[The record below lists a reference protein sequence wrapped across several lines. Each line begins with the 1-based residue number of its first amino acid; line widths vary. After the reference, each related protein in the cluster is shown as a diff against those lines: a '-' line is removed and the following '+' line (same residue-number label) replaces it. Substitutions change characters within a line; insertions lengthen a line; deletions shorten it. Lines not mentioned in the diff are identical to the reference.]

1 MFTNK
6 KNAMNKSKIYKKVI
20 CLGLSSF
27 LFFSISFAQTK
38 DSLVDL
44 GIGILQTKEKST
56 ASTYTISSEDLE
68 KTAAIS
74 LQDALYGKLLGLTSL
89 KNPGFSGNGGYGGSF
104 NIRGTQTTTEN
115 NVLILVDGLER
126 PIDRMSVD
134 EVEHVIVL
142 KDAAAV
148 ALYGYRGINGVIL
161 IKTKR
166 SLQEKLTVSVRY
178 DHKIQSRPDLPEFLN
193 AHNYAKAL
201 NEARS
206 MDGLSPAYNQYEL
219 SAFENN
225 TYPSVYPNVDW
236 QKEALKDKAYEN
248 QATLNIS
255 GGNENLKYLTLLN
268 YVDAS
273 GLLNGTE
280 ANDGY
285 STQLKYSKANIRT
298 NLDIKLT
305 NTTTMQINVMGS
317 FNETNRPTG
326 LEANDAFSFIYN
338 TPASAYPVLMA
349 DGRTW
354 GGTSAYG
361 DNNIIAK
368 IQGTGH
374 SKIHE
379 RSLFADGK
387 LVQDLDKVLKG
398 LSASIR
404 VGYDN
409 RTTNTEEW
417 SRSFEYGS
425 NAYVFNESGNVI
437 DTTQFLG
444 GSKSDALGF
453 GYWINDQ
460 WRSSNVQLEFDYV
473 NKVGNHNIASSLIY
487 STNSI
492 VYTGQYNKF
501 NRANLSLSG
510 HYDYDNR
517 YLVDV
522 VLMASG
528 SNRSWPE
535 KYAFSPTV
543 SAGWVLSNESFLK
556 DNSWIDLFKLRASA
570 GILHS
575 DYVPRVGLSL
585 ESYGGSA
592 GWFTFG
598 QGYSES
604 WGTFLSYFPT
614 KNFDLERAQKV
625 NIGMDLRFWNSLD
638 LTFEGYYQRR
648 DNILQSADELN
659 SLVVGIPS
667 SYLNK
672 GIVDSKGVELGI
684 NYQKTVGDFAI
695 NSGFLV
701 TYGTNKIVDMVEPP
715 QAFPYLSRIGL
726 PVNQSF
732 GLEAIGFF
740 KDEAEIASSP
750 VQEFDAVKPG
760 DVKYKDTNKDG
771 VINENDEVAMGYAGT
786 PEINYAFNLGL
797 EYKGIGFNFLFQGA
811 SNYTQYLGTQ
821 GIFTPLVNN
830 SNLSAHYMEN
840 AWHPGADNSN
850 AIYPRLTS
858 LASRNNYRASS
869 IWYSD
874 ASFIKLRH
882 CEVYYR
888 LPQSLL
894 SQVKIQE
901 FKIYVK
907 GENLLTFDNL
917 PANIDPE
924 NTWGGYPIMPAVSVG
939 ASIVF

>member
-1 MFTNK
+1 
-6 KNAMNKSKIYKKVI
+6 MNRNVIYKSVI
-20 CLGLSSF
+20 CLWLSCILTPLSV
-27 LFFSISFAQTK
+27 SFAQTV
-38 DSLVDL
+38 DSSLVDL
-44 GIGILQTKEKST
+44 GMGISQTKERST
-56 ASTYTISSEDLE
+56 ASTYTVSGEELQ
-68 KTAAIS
+68 KTAAIN
-74 LQDALYGKLLGLTSL
+74 LQDALYGKLLGLTAI
-89 KNPGFSGNGGYGGSF
+89 KNAGFSGNGGYGGSF

-115 NVLILVDGLER
+115 DVLILVDGLER

-134 EVEHVIVL
+134 EVEYVVVL

-148 ALYGYRGINGVIL
+148 ALYGYRGINGAVL
-161 IKTKR
+161 VKTKR
-166 SLQEKLTVSVRY
+166 ALQEELTVSVRY
-178 DHKIQSRPDLPEFLN
+178 DHKIQSRPNLPEFLN

-206 MDGLSPAYNQYEL
+206 LDGLSPAYNQYEL

-225 TYPSVYPNVDW
+225 THPSIYPNVDW
-236 QKEALKDKAYEN
+236 QKEALKDKASEN

-255 GGNENLKYLTLLN
+255 GGNKSLKYLTLLN
-268 YVDAS
+268 YVDAK
-273 GLLNGTE
+273 GLLNGTD
-280 ANDGY
+280 ANEGY

-298 NLDIKLT
+298 NLDINLT
-305 NTTTMQINVMGS
+305 NTTKMQINVMGS

-361 DNNIIAK
+361 GNNIMAK

-374 SKIHE
+374 YKTHE

-387 LVQDLDKVLKG
+387 LVQDLDKILKG
-398 LSASIR
+398 LTGSIR

-409 RTTNTEEW
+409 RTTNTEQWE
-417 SRSFEYGS
+417 RSFEYGS
-425 NAYVFNESGNVI
+425 NRLVFDGVGNVV
-437 DTTQFLG
+437 DTTHFTG
-444 GSKSDALGF
+444 GSKSDALNY

-460 WRSSNVQLEFDYV
+460 WRSSNVQVEFDYI
-473 NKVGNHNIASSLIY
+473 NQVGNHNIASSLIY
-487 STNSI
+487 STNTT
-492 VYTGQYNKF
+492 VFTGQYNKF

-517 YLVDV
+517 YLFDV
-522 VLMASG
+522 ILMSSG

-543 SAGWVLSNESFLK
+543 SAGWVLSNENFLK
-556 DNSWIDLFKLRASA
+556 DNNWIDLFKLRASA

-575 DYVPRVGLSL
+575 DYVPEVGLSL
-585 ESYGGSA
+585 ENYGNSA

-598 QGYSES
+598 QGYNDR
-604 WGTFLSYFPT
+604 WGNFLSYFPT

-625 NIGMDLRFWNSLD
+625 NVGMDLRFWNSLD
-638 LTFEGYYQRR
+638 LTVEGYYQRR
-648 DNILQSADELN
+648 DNILQSAGELN

-667 SYLNK
+667 SYINK
-672 GIVDSKGVELGI
+672 GVVDSKGVEVGL
-684 NYQKTVGDFAI
+684 NFQKIVGDVAI
-695 NSGFLV
+695 SSGFLA
-701 TYGTNKIVDMVEPP
+701 TYGTNKIVDMVEAP
-715 QAFPYLSRIGL
+715 QAYPYLSRIGL
-726 PVNQSF
+726 PVNQPF

-740 KDEAEIASSP
+740 KDEADIAGRP
-750 VQEFDAVKPG
+750 LQQFDAVKPG
-760 DVKYKDTNKDG
+760 DVIYKDTNGDG
-771 VINENDEVAMGYAGT
+771 VIDQNDEVAMGYAGT
-786 PEINYAFNLGL
+786 PEINYAFNFGL
-797 EYKGIGFNFLFQGA
+797 EYKGIGFNLLFQGA
-811 SNYTQYLGTQ
+811 ANYTQYLGTQ
-821 GIFTPLVNN
+821 GVFNPLVNN
-830 SNLSAHYMEN
+830 SNMSSYYMEN

-858 LASRNNYRASS
+858 LASPNNYRSSS
-869 IWYSD
+869 IWYTD

-882 CEVYYR
+882 VEVYYN

-894 SQVKIQE
+894 SRVSIQN

-907 GENLLTFDNL
+907 GENLFTIDNL

-924 NTWGGYPIMPAVSVG
+924 NTWGGYPIMPAMSVG